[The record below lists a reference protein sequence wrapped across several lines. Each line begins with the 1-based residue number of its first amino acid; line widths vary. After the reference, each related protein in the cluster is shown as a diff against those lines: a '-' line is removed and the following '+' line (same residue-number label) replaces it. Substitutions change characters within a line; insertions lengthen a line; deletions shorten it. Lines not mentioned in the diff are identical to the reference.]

1 MKAYLKI
8 IFPFSNILWENKGQ
22 RKNTPG
28 RRNSASVQQTVLQ
41 RHHVAT
47 RRRSATIQCRVH
59 QYVKPPTQDAEQ
71 IHRSQSIAC
80 QNQDNS
86 HLKADLRP
94 GPYLSIVLKHL
105 IALHVVALEHEDGS
119 VETRDVQ
126 TQVVRSYFF
135 IGSVREHLEN
145 SERNKKRGC
154 DYSSSRIRG
163 TEMTEVLIIVDLV
176 STHAVTVEKANFLV
190 LFPPHVVHTLVGLHI
205 SDLGRGKGGGGNISD
220 DETR

>member
-1 MKAYLKI
+1 M
-8 IFPFSNILWENKGQ
+8 
-22 RKNTPG
+22 
-28 RRNSASVQQTVLQ
+28 
-41 RHHVAT
+41 
-47 RRRSATIQCRVH
+47 
-59 QYVKPPTQDAEQ
+59 
-71 IHRSQSIAC
+71 
-80 QNQDNS
+80 
-86 HLKADLRP
+86 
-94 GPYLSIVLKHL
+94 
-105 IALHVVALEHEDGS
+105 VALEHEDGS

-154 DYSSSRIRG
+154 DYASSRIRG

-205 SDLGRGKGGGGNISD
+205 SDLGRGGGGNISD
-220 DETR
+220 YETS